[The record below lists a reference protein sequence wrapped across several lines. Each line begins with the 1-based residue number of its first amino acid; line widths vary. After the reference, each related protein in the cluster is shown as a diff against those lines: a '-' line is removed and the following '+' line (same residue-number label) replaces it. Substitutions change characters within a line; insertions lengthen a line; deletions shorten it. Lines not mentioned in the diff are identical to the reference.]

1 MKKLVVINL
10 GSTSTKIAYFEDA
23 KIVFSASLPH
33 PAEEIQAFASNWDQ
47 YDYRKSAI
55 LGFMEQHGIVLTE
68 LDAFVSRGGHTEPVH
83 SGVYRITPKMLEQ
96 SRSMKYGNH
105 VSDLGVRLAYDLAP
119 NKQNAFIVDSP
130 CTDEY
135 DPLSRYSGLPELP
148 RVSRFHV
155 LNQKASARLY
165 CREHGLNYEDI
176 NLVVVH
182 MGGGTSVAAHK
193 KGRLVDGNNGLDG
206 DGPFSTDR
214 TGGLP
219 VGGLHAVLHP

>member
-1 MKKLVVINL
+1 
-10 GSTSTKIAYFEDA
+10 
-23 KIVFSASLPH
+23 
-33 PAEEIQAFASNWDQ
+33 
-47 YDYRKSAI
+47 
-55 LGFMEQHGIVLTE
+55 MEQHGIVLTE

-155 LNQKASARLY
+155 LNQKASARPL
-165 CREHGLNYEDI
+165 
-176 NLVVVH
+176 
-182 MGGGTSVAAHK
+182 
-193 KGRLVDGNNGLDG
+193 
-206 DGPFSTDR
+206 
-214 TGGLP
+214 LP
-219 VGGLHAVLHP
+219 GARSQL